1 MALPSE
7 VKLELKKGANK
18 MAIPLIIAGVR
29 IAAPVA
35 AKYLAGKISRQA
47 AIKASKE
54 LAKKP
59 AKSILQKGKEVVL
72 GKPYQKEGKTFIDK
86 QISKINKKNIGPN
99 TKELAKD
106 AGRFYVGDKA
116 FDASLDAINRMK
128 KGGMVKKCRM
138 DGIALR
144 GKTRA
149 KERSK

>member
-1 MALPSE
+1 MVA
-7 VKLELKKGANK
+7 
-18 MAIPLIIAGVR
+18 PLVPLVIAGVR

-59 AKSILQKGKEVVL
+59 AKSILQKGKEITDKTGIT
-72 GKPYQKEGKTFIDK
+72 GKKGRYKEARGKDGALVGT
-86 QISKINKKNIGPN
+86 G
-99 TKELAKD
+99 KELAKD
-106 AGRFYVGDKA
+106 GGRLYVGNEA
-116 FDASLDAINRMK
+116 FDASLDAIDRMK

>member
-1 MALPSE
+1 MA
-7 VKLELKKGANK
+7 
-18 MAIPLIIAGVR
+18 PLIIAGVR

-59 AKSILQKGKEVVL
+59 AKSILQKGKEVAEKTGL
-72 GKPYQKEGKTFIDK
+72 KGKEGRYKEARGKDGVLVGT
-86 QISKINKKNIGPN
+86 G
-99 TKELAKD
+99 KELAKD
-106 AGRFYVGDKA
+106 GGRLYVGNEA
-116 FDASLDAINRMK
+116 FDASLDAIDRMK

>member
-1 MALPSE
+1 MVAPL
-7 VKLELKKGANK
+7 
-18 MAIPLIIAGVR
+18 IPLVIAGVR
-29 IAAPVA
+29 IAVPIAT
-35 AKYLAGKISRQA
+35 KYLAGKISKKA
-47 AIKASKE
+47 AVKASQE

-59 AKSILQKGKEVVL
+59 AKSILQKGKEITDKTGIT
-72 GKPYQKEGKTFIDK
+72 GKKGRYKEARGKDGKLVGT
-86 QISKINKKNIGPN
+86 G
-99 TKELAKD
+99 KELAKD
-106 AGRFYVGDKA
+106 AGRLYVGDKA

>member
-18 MAIPLIIAGVR
+18 MAPLIIAGVR

-59 AKSILQKGKEVVL
+59 AKSILQKGKEITDKTGIT
-72 GKPYQKEGKTFIDK
+72 GKKGRYKEARGKDGALVGT
-86 QISKINKKNIGPN
+86 G
-99 TKELAKD
+99 KELAKD